1 MSKQEFLDKLRAELA
16 GLPKEDI
23 EERLNFY
30 SEMIDDR
37 IEDGQTEQEAIR
49 DIGSVAGIT
58 EQIISDIPLAKIAKE
73 RIKPKR
79 RLKAWEI
86 VLLVLGSPIWLSL
99 AVAAF
104 AVLLSVYV
112 VLWSVVVSVW
122 SAFGSLVACAFGG
135 VVAGAI
141 FAVTNNALTGIAL
154 IGASLVCAGVAIFMF
169 FACKAATKGII
180 LLTKKIALGIKKS
193 FVKKEEA

>member
-1 MSKQEFLDKLRAELA
+1 M
-16 GLPKEDI
+16 
-23 EERLNFY
+23 
-30 SEMIDDR
+30 
-37 IEDGQTEQEAIR
+37 
-49 DIGSVAGIT
+49 
-58 EQIISDIPLAKIAKE
+58 
-73 RIKPKR
+73 
-79 RLKAWEI
+79 
-86 VLLVLGSPIWLSL
+86 
-99 AVAAF
+99 

-154 IGASLVCAGVAIFMF
+154 IGASLVCAGVAVFMF